1 MSDETTGPEP
11 QPEPQAAE
19 PAPEAPAGPRVLRR
33 SRDDRVLGGVCGGLG
48 RYLGLD
54 PVLLRLAFAV
64 LLFAGGAGVL
74 IYIIAWIV
82 IPEEQPGDQLGEAP
96 LHTAGGAG
104 AAFGFLLVAIGG
116 VLLIHAAVPGWLEL
130 RYVWPALVIVL
141 GLAIVA
147 RGTRK

>member
-11 QPEPQAAE
+11 EATPHSEA

-64 LLFAGGAGVL
+64 LLFAGGAGIL
-74 IYIIAWIV
+74 IYIIGWIV

-96 LHTAGGAG
+96 VHTGGGAG

-116 VLLIHAAVPGWLEL
+116 VLLVHAAVPGWLGL